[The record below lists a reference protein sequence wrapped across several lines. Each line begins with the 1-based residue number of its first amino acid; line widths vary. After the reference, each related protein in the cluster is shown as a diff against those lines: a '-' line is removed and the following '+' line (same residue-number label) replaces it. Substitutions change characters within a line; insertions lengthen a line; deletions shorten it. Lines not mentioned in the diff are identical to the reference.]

1 MCSRMKIAGAAAAA
15 FFGTILAAS
24 ATSGVVWNA
33 ETTNHWFTAST
44 SSLSSGWTT
53 PTGGGTAE
61 VVGNTIVFDTEVS
74 DSLKYQPTEGAS
86 GPVALVNVQMIVDP
100 NASLPTTNGL
110 SLAQAALS
118 VVTNDTNGGSL
129 EWIGLTTT
137 NNVLAWVKLSG
148 DTPTAGATYDVQIA
162 VDNHSD
168 SKKRIRYAVKRAG
181 QATYNIL
188 TCAGVAQEGGWL
200 SNPQSTKSSV
210 DKVAFAGAGT
220 IKSLVGTNIVETIAT
235 VDSTTDSLGYDFTNG
250 TVTAVVS
257 VPSGDYSDKQVKLT
271 VMRLD
276 GTTPLVAQTKDIEQG
291 ATSVELDISTIPTK
305 GGAYSY
311 TVEILTNGVSC
322 GEVKSGTFV
331 AANWLDGDYWFAA
344 KNDGTITNGTFA
356 GATFNNNKWEVL
368 TNAQFVVK
376 NKTDGEGKLTRVD
389 TSYSF
394 ETFIDTESLERLD
407 DAVGGIVAVSN
418 DTSVSW
424 YAFTGEG
431 DNGWE
436 ALDGSCTPV
445 ANDSYVIRAEFDF
458 VSTTP
463 NKRVRYAVSSDGG
476 ANFSPFTLG
485 GNEWIALAAPS
496 NGLSSVGMSGKGSV
510 GSIYATLANTA
521 VATNSV
527 GTKFD
532 TLWQA
537 LSSKT
542 EGIRLLTNATLKP
555 ENVTGGKF
563 GPFNKGGF
571 EVFLDKSGLTGTWK
585 YFEKDGVWYLMK
597 PAATYIFF

>member
-1 MCSRMKIAGAAAAA
+1 MTRKMTVGAAAAA

-44 SSLSSGWTT
+44 SSLSGWTT
-53 PTGGGTAE
+53 PIGGGTAN
-61 VVGNTIVFDTEVS
+61 VVNNTIVFDTEVS
-74 DSLKYQPTEGAS
+74 DSLKYDPAADS

-100 NASLPTTNGL
+100 NASMPALTGL
-110 SLAQAALS
+110 DSAQAALS
-118 VVTNDTNGGSL
+118 VVTNDTNGGL

-137 NNVLAWVKLSG
+137 NSVLAWVKLSG
-148 DTPTAGATYDVQIA
+148 NTPTVGATYDVQIA
-162 VDNHSD
+162 VDNHASD
-168 SKKRIRYAVKRAG
+168 SKRIRYAVKPENG
-181 QATYNIL
+181 ATYTIL
-188 TCAGVAQEGGWL
+188 RCDGVSTEGGWL
-200 SNPQSTKSSV
+200 PNPQSAKSSV
-210 DKVAFAGAGT
+210 ARVAFAGAGT

-257 VPSGDYSDKQVKLT
+257 VPSGDYSGKQVRLT
-271 VMRLD
+271 VKGLD
-276 GTTPLVAQTKDIEQG
+276 GATLVPQTKNIEQG
-291 ATSVELDISTIPTK
+291 ATSVELDISSSSLTK

-322 GEVKSGTFV
+322 GEVKSGTFI

-344 KNDGTITNGTFA
+344 KNDGTITNGTFV
-356 GATFNNNKWEVL
+356 GATFNNDKWEVL
-368 TNAQFVVK
+368 TNAQFVVEDK
-376 NKTDGEGKLTRVD
+376 RAGNGKLTRVD

-424 YAFTGEG
+424 YAFTGVG
-431 DNGWE
+431 DSGWQ
-436 ALDGSCTPV
+436 ALAGDCTPV

-458 VSTTP
+458 ASTTP
-463 NKRVRYAVSSDGG
+463 TNRVRYAVLPYGGSD
-476 ANFSPFTLG
+476 FIPFTLG

-510 GSIYATLANTA
+510 GSICATLANTA

-542 EGIRLLTNATLKP
+542 EGITLLTNATLKP

-585 YFEKDGVWYLMK
+585 FFEKNGVWYMMK